1 MHREYHRWF
10 SGSLQRE
17 MELLFFGHDGPPM
30 LVFPTS
36 MGAFYEFEDRG
47 MIGALGGKLA
57 HGQLRLACISS
68 VDGES
73 WYNRRAHPRHRVLRH
88 LQYEDYILND
98 VVPLIRHLTWR
109 DTIGVTGCSF
119 GAYHAMAFALRHP
132 YTFTWC
138 VTMGGAFEVRRFL
151 DGYFDEDCYFLDP
164 TSFLPGLGDPYYL
177 AQAPAEQVRAR
188 HRRSRHLP
196 RRQRALRRPAL
207 GQGHPSQPA
216 RLEPLEA
223 RLARLAPD
231 GLGVSALEGSR
242 LWALGSRHE
251 AGAALS

>member
-10 SGSLQRE
+10 SHSLQRE

-47 MIGALGGKLA
+47 MIGALAGKLA
-57 HGQLRLACISS
+57 HGHLRLACISS

-73 WYNRRAHPRHRVLRH
+73 WYNRRAHPRHRLLRH

-138 VTMGGAFEVRRFL
+138 VTMGGAFEIRQFL
-151 DGYFDEDCYFLDP
+151 DGYFDKDCYFLDP
-164 TSFLPGLGDPYYL
+164 LSFLPGLGDPYYL
-177 AQAPAEQVRAR
+177 DQ
-188 HRRSRHLP
+188 
-196 RRQRALRRPAL
+196 LRRNKFVLATGDHDICRGANEHFSGL
-207 GQGHPSQPA
+207 LSA
-216 RLEPLEA
+216 RGIPHSLHVWNHSKHDW
-223 RLARLAPD
+223 PD
-231 GLGVSALEGSR
+231 WRPMASAYLP
-242 LWALGSRHE
+242 
-251 AGAALS
+251 

>member
-177 AQAPAEQVRAR
+177 DQ
-188 HRRSRHLP
+188 
-196 RRQRALRRPAL
+196 LRRNKFV
-207 GQGHPSQPA
+207 
-216 RLEPLEA
+216 
-223 RLARLAPD
+223 LATGDHDICRGANEHFAGLLSAKGIPHSLHVWNHSKHDWPD
-231 GLGVSALEGSR
+231 WRPMASAYLP
-242 LWALGSRHE
+242 
-251 AGAALS
+251 

>member
-47 MIGALGGKLA
+47 MIGALAGKLA

-177 AQAPAEQVRAR
+177 DQ
-188 HRRSRHLP
+188 
-196 RRQRALRRPAL
+196 LRRNKFV
-207 GQGHPSQPA
+207 
-216 RLEPLEA
+216 
-223 RLARLAPD
+223 LATGDHDICRGANEHFAGLLSAKGIPHSLHVWNHSKHDWPD
-231 GLGVSALEGSR
+231 WRPMASAYLP
-242 LWALGSRHE
+242 
-251 AGAALS
+251 